1 MTGILNKLKENLFLT
16 FIVATYTL
24 IFLLRPQTGTQAIHN
39 TGYFIKEMLLI
50 MPVIFILTALLDTWV
65 PKQTIMKYLGQESK
79 LKGIVLSFALGS
91 VSAGP
96 IYAAFPIC
104 VMLYKKGATIRNIV
118 ILLSSWA
125 VIKIPMLIN
134 EMKFLGPK
142 FMIVRWVLTV
152 IAIIIF
158 SWITSKILKNED
170 LEIENDEDKVGLNI
184 NQDTCMGC
192 SLCVQE
198 YKEIFGINNK
208 KAFIKEHNFEPDEEK
223 LKKAIEHCPVNAIE
237 WFDKESA

>member
-1 MTGILNKLKENLFLT
+1 MTGILKKIKENLFIA
-16 FIVATYTL
+16 FIVLSYIV
-24 IFLLRPQTGTQAIHN
+24 IFFIKPEMGTQAIQN
-39 TGYFIKEMLLI
+39 TGYFLKEMLLI

-79 LKGIVLSFALGS
+79 LKGIVLSFTLGAI
-91 VSAGP
+91 SAGP

-118 ILLSSWA
+118 IILSSWA

-134 EMKFLGPK
+134 EMKFLGPQ

-158 SWITSKILKNED
+158 SWINSKILKNED

-184 NQDTCMGC
+184 NQDTCIGC

-198 YKEIFGINNK
+198 YKEIFGINNR
-208 KAFIKEHNFEPDEEK
+208 KAYIKEGNFELDEDK
-223 LKKAIEHCPVNAIE
+223 LKKAINRCPVNAIKWLE
-237 WFDKESA
+237 EKTA